1 MSLRSRLSAM
11 MFLEYAVWGAW
22 TTVGAAYFQSLGF
35 SDTMIS
41 WLFAALWLACI
52 VSPFIGG
59 QIVDRYL
66 PTQYFLAGAHLV
78 GAVLLLMMARER
90 SFGTMMI
97 WMAVYCLFY
106 APTLA
111 LTNSLCFHHLKNVSR
126 EFGRIRVWGTLGWI
140 AAGWILSGWRSA
152 FDFQV
157 LGDLFY
163 VAAGGSLL
171 LGLLSFLLPHTPP
184 RRKASNPLAFLEA
197 IRLLK
202 DRNFAVFMSIAFVVT
217 TELQFYY
224 VPTSI
229 FLQDLGISNQSVPAI
244 MTLAQVA
251 EIFAMWLLLPRL
263 LGVIGIRWCLA
274 LGVIAWPLR
283 YVVFAFGEPL
293 WMVVASL
300 AFHGIGFTFFFVTS
314 QIYVDNVAQTDIRAS
329 AQSLLT
335 LVTLGIGNYLGTMFY
350 GFIKVQ
356 LTHNGVTDWTRLFLV
371 PCFLTAGCAIAFLLL
386 FRPTRKELHE
396 SV

>member
-22 TTVGAAYFQSLGF
+22 ATVGAAYFQSLGF

-41 WLFAALWLACI
+41 WLFAALWLGCI

-59 QIVDRYL
+59 QIADRYF
-66 PTQYFLAGAHLV
+66 PTQYFLAGAHLL
-78 GAVLLLMMARER
+78 GAVLLFLMGGAR
-90 SFGTMMI
+90 SFGIMMT
-97 WMAVYCLFY
+97 WMVLYCLFY

-111 LTNSLCFHHLKNVSR
+111 LTNSICFHHLKDVNR
-126 EFGRIRVWGTLGWI
+126 EFGRIRVWGTMGWI
-140 AAGWILSGWRSA
+140 AAGWILTGWRSA

-163 VAAGGSLL
+163 VAAFGSLL
-171 LGLLSFLLPHTPP
+171 LGLLCFLLPHTPP
-184 RRKASNPLAFLEA
+184 RREASNPLAFLEA

-202 DRNFAVFMSIAFVVT
+202 DRNFAIFMAIAFLVT

-224 VPTSI
+224 ISTSI
-229 FLQDLGISNQSVPAI
+229 FLQDLGVSNQSVPAI
-244 MTLAQVA
+244 MTLAQIA
-251 EIFAMWLLLPRL
+251 EIFAMWLLLPRF
-263 LGVIGIRWCLA
+263 LGSIGIRGCLA

-283 YVVFAFGEPL
+283 YVIFALGEPL
-293 WMVVASL
+293 WMVIASL
-300 AFHGIGFTFFFVTS
+300 ALHGIGFTFFFVTS
-314 QIYVDNVAQTDIRAS
+314 QIYVDNVAKADIRAS

-350 GFIKVQ
+350 GYVKVL
-356 LTHNGVTDWTRLFLV
+356 LTQDGVTDWGRLFLV

-386 FRPTRKELHE
+386 FRPARGELRRAG
-396 SV
+396 